1 MEDAE
6 EVIQGETEGCTPELL
21 DSKRYELKY
30 KEDIY
35 SLLIERSSDDYIHFQ
50 LRKSNNIS
58 MYHYINKY
66 KYNDIIKIF
75 SLQNE
80 YQKDSSKVFQFFD
93 LAVKNEKI
101 KLEFNNYNKNIME
114 LILKNEKDINEIE
127 GKLELNKNK
136 IENDEMFNILINEIN
151 EIKNNKKEN
160 KDNII
165 NELINKNKEYEN
177 KIKLLEDKIN
187 ILEHEIKQFK
197 DAQNKIIKE
206 ALKPKEEKHILMN
219 EIDFK
224 ENPQNLK
231 FKYQLTNKRIDYSGL
246 LDNFDAFIGLKDK
259 IEYIIYNNKNNYN
272 LDIMRINDQ
281 SIITS
286 LKGHNNKTNVIRY
299 YLKNNNEDYILS
311 CDYNK
316 LTIIWD
322 IQNNYNQKYIIQS
335 DYSGYICDA
344 LLLFNY
350 NNKDYIL
357 LSSGNTN
364 EYSKLYEFKDKTPFV
379 KNIYETNKNITAYMI
394 PWLYNN
400 KYYIIECCGNKIS
413 INNIF
418 EDENYSNLSKE
429 PEGIHYCGYIYNNN
443 YLCVSDYN
451 NNYIRI
457 WDLVN
462 KSIYKQINYDARH
475 GCEIIPW
482 NNKYTI
488 IGCDGCFVIIDIEEE
503 KMIKKIK
510 SNKAEDFHGLKK
522 IKMSNLGECLVGS
535 GNGNIIELF
544 SI

>member
-66 KYNDIIKIF
+66 KYNDIIKIL

-93 LAVKNEKI
+93 SAAKNEKI
-101 KLEFNNYNKNIME
+101 KLEYNNYNKNIME
-114 LILKNEKDINEIE
+114 LILKKEKDVNEIE

-187 ILEHEIKQFK
+187 ILENEIKQFK
-197 DAQNKIIKE
+197 ESQNKIIKE

-231 FKYQLTNKRIDYSGL
+231 FKYQLTNNRTDSGY
-246 LDNFDAFIGLKDK
+246 LDNFDVFIGLKDK

-286 LKGHNNKTNVIRY
+286 LKGHNKGTTVIRY

-311 CDYNK
+311 CDCNK

-335 DYSGYICDA
+335 DYSGYIYDA

-357 LSSGNTN
+357 LSSGKTN

-379 KNIYETNKNITAYMI
+379 KNIYETNKNNTAYMI

-400 KYYIIECCGNKIS
+400 KYYIIECCVNKIS

-429 PEGIHYCGYIYNNN
+429 PEGVHYCGYIYNNN
-443 YLCVSDYN
+443 YLCVSDWN

-462 KSIYKQINYDARH
+462 KSIYKQINYDARY

-488 IGCDGCFVIIDIEEE
+488 IGCDGCFVIIDIEEG
-503 KMIKKIK
+503 KMIKKIN
-510 SNKAEDFHGLKK
+510 SNKAKDFHGLKK
-522 IKMSNLGECLVGS
+522 IKMKNLGECLIGS

>member
-58 MYHYINKY
+58 MCHYINKY
-66 KYNDIIKIF
+66 KYNDIIKIL

-93 LAVKNEKI
+93 SAAKNEKI
-101 KLEFNNYNKNIME
+101 KLEYNNYNKNIME
-114 LILKNEKDINEIE
+114 LILKKEKDVNEIE

-136 IENDEMFNILINEIN
+136 IESDEMFNILINEIN
-151 EIKNNKKEN
+151 EIKNNKKDN

-165 NELINKNKEYEN
+165 NGLINKNKEFEN

-197 DAQNKIIKE
+197 ESQNKIIKE
-206 ALKPKEEKHILMN
+206 TLKSKEVMN

-231 FKYQLTNKRIDYSGL
+231 FKYQLTNNRIDCGY
-246 LDNFDAFIGLKDK
+246 LDNFDVFIGLKDK

-286 LKGHNNKTNVIRY
+286 LKGHKRGTTVIRY

-311 CDYNK
+311 CDWNK

-335 DYSGYICDA
+335 DYSGYIRDA

-357 LSSGNTN
+357 LSSDNTN
-364 EYSKLYEFKDKTPFV
+364 EYSKLYEFKYNTPFV
-379 KNIYETNKNITAYMI
+379 KNIYETNKNETRYMI
-394 PWLYNN
+394 QWLYNN
-400 KYYIIECCGNKIS
+400 KYYIIECCYKKIS

-418 EDENYSNLSKE
+418 EDENYSNLSKQ
-429 PEGIHYCGYIYNNN
+429 PEGSHFCGYIYNNN

-462 KSIYKQINYDARH
+462 KSIYKQINYDARY

-503 KMIKKIK
+503 KMIKKIN
-510 SNKAEDFHGLKK
+510 SNKAKDFCGLKK
-522 IKMSNLGECLVGS
+522 IKMNNLGECLIGS
-535 GNGNIIELF
+535 RDGNIIELF

>member
-35 SLLIERSSDDYIHFQ
+35 SLLIERYSDDYIQFE
-50 LRKSNNIS
+50 LRKSNSIS
-58 MYHYINKY
+58 LYHYITKY
-66 KYNDIIKIF
+66 KFNDIIKRL
-75 SLQNE
+75 SLKKE
-80 YQKDSSKVFQFFD
+80 YQQDSSKVFKFFD
-93 LAVKNEKI
+93 LTITNKI
-101 KLEFNNYNKNIME
+101 IHLEYNNYKNIME
-114 LILKNEKDINEIE
+114 LILEKEKEANEVE
-127 GKLELNKNK
+127 GKLELNKKK

-197 DAQNKIIKE
+197 EEQNKIIKE

-231 FKYQLTNKRIDYSGL
+231 FKYQLTNNRTDSGC
-246 LDNFDAFIGLKDK
+246 LDNFDVFIGLKDK

-272 LDIMRINDQ
+272 LDIMRIKDK

-286 LKGHNNKTNVIRY
+286 LKGHNKGTTVIRY

-311 CDYNK
+311 CDWNK

-335 DYSGYICDA
+335 DYSGYIWDA

-357 LSSGNTN
+357 LSSGKTN

-379 KNIYETNKNITAYMI
+379 KNIYETNKNKTYYMI

-400 KYYIIECCGNKIS
+400 KYYIIECCVNKIS

-429 PEGIHYCGYIYNNN
+429 PEGDHYCGYIYNNN

-462 KSIYKQINYDARH
+462 KSIYKQINYDARY
-475 GCEIIPW
+475 GREIIPW

-503 KMIKKIK
+503 KMIKKIN
-510 SNKAEDFHGLKK
+510 SNKAKDLRGLKK
-522 IKMSNLGECLVGS
+522 IKMNNLGECLIGS

>member
-1 MEDAE
+1 MEDVE
-6 EVIQGETEGCTPELL
+6 EVIQSETEVCTPELL
-21 DSKRYELKY
+21 DSKGYELKY

-35 SLLIERSSDDYIHFQ
+35 SLLIERYSDDYIQFE
-50 LRKSNNIS
+50 LRKSNSIS
-58 MYHYINKY
+58 LYHYITKY
-66 KYNDIIKIF
+66 KFNDIIKRL
-75 SLQNE
+75 SLKKE
-80 YQKDSSKVFQFFD
+80 YQQDSSKVFKFFD
-93 LAVKNEKI
+93 LALTNKKI
-101 KLEFNNYNKNIME
+101 HLEYNNYNKNIME
-114 LILKNEKDINEIE
+114 LILMKEKDVNEIE

-206 ALKPKEEKHILMN
+206 AVKPQEDKKLMN

-231 FKYQLTNKRIDYSGL
+231 FKYQLTNKRTDSGCL
-246 LDNFDAFIGLKDK
+246 RNFDVFIGLKDK

-286 LKGHNNKTNVIRY
+286 LKGHNICTTVIRY

-335 DYSGYICDA
+335 DYSGYIWDA

-379 KNIYETNKNITAYMI
+379 KNIYETNKN
-394 PWLYNN
+394 
-400 KYYIIECCGNKIS
+400 
-413 INNIF
+413 
-418 EDENYSNLSKE
+418 
-429 PEGIHYCGYIYNNN
+429 
-443 YLCVSDYN
+443 
-451 NNYIRI
+451 
-457 WDLVN
+457 
-462 KSIYKQINYDARH
+462 
-475 GCEIIPW
+475 
-482 NNKYTI
+482 
-488 IGCDGCFVIIDIEEE
+488 
-503 KMIKKIK
+503 
-510 SNKAEDFHGLKK
+510 
-522 IKMSNLGECLVGS
+522 
-535 GNGNIIELF
+535 
-544 SI
+544 

>member
-6 EVIQGETEGCTPELL
+6 EVIQGETENCTPELL

-66 KYNDIIKIF
+66 KYNDIIKIL

-93 LAVKNEKI
+93 LALTNEKI
-101 KLEFNNYNKNIME
+101 KLEYNNYKNIME
-114 LILKNEKDINEIE
+114 LILKKDNTVNEIE
-127 GKLELNKNK
+127 GKLELNKKK

-187 ILEHEIKQFK
+187 ILENEIKQIK
-197 DAQNKIIKE
+197 ESQNKINNE
-206 ALKPKEEKHILMN
+206 ALKAKEEKHILMN

-231 FKYQLTNKRIDYSGL
+231 FKYQLTNNRSDSGL
-246 LDNFDAFIGLKDK
+246 LDNFDVFIGLKDK

-272 LDIMRINDQ
+272 LDIMRIKDK

-286 LKGHNNKTNVIRY
+286 LKGHNKGTTVIRY

-311 CDYNK
+311 CDRNK

-335 DYSGYICDA
+335 DYSGYIWDA

-364 EYSKLYEFKDKTPFV
+364 EYSKL
-379 KNIYETNKNITAYMI
+379 
-394 PWLYNN
+394 
-400 KYYIIECCGNKIS
+400 
-413 INNIF
+413 
-418 EDENYSNLSKE
+418 
-429 PEGIHYCGYIYNNN
+429 
-443 YLCVSDYN
+443 
-451 NNYIRI
+451 
-457 WDLVN
+457 
-462 KSIYKQINYDARH
+462 
-475 GCEIIPW
+475 
-482 NNKYTI
+482 
-488 IGCDGCFVIIDIEEE
+488 
-503 KMIKKIK
+503 
-510 SNKAEDFHGLKK
+510 
-522 IKMSNLGECLVGS
+522 
-535 GNGNIIELF
+535 
-544 SI
+544 

>member
-66 KYNDIIKIF
+66 KYNDIIKIL

-93 LAVKNEKI
+93 SAVKNEKI
-101 KLEFNNYNKNIME
+101 KLEYNNYDKNRME
-114 LILKNEKDINEIE
+114 LILKKEKDVNEIE

-187 ILEHEIKQFK
+187 ILENEIKQFK
-197 DAQNKIIKE
+197 ESQNKIIKE

-231 FKYQLTNKRIDYSGL
+231 FKYQLTNNRADSGL
-246 LDNFDAFIGLKDK
+246 LSNFDVFIGLKDK

-286 LKGHNNKTNVIRY
+286 LKGHKIPTTVIRY

-311 CDYNK
+311 CDRNK
-316 LTIIWD
+316 LVIIWD
-322 IQNNYNQKYIIQS
+322 IQYIIQS
-335 DYSGYICDA
+335 DYSGYIWDA

-357 LSSGNTN
+357 LSSGKEN

-379 KNIYETNKNITAYMI
+379 KNIYETNKNETRYMI

-400 KYYIIECCGNKIS
+400 KYYIIECCWNKIS

-429 PEGIHYCGYIYNNN
+429 PEGDHYCGYIYNNN
-443 YLCVSDYN
+443 YLCVSDGN

-462 KSIYKQINYDARH
+462 KSIYKQINYDASC

-503 KMIKKIK
+503 KMIKKIN
-510 SNKAEDFHGLKK
+510 SNKAKYLCGLKK
-522 IKMSNLGECLVGS
+522 IKMNNLGECLIGS
-535 GNGNIIELF
+535 GDGNIIELF